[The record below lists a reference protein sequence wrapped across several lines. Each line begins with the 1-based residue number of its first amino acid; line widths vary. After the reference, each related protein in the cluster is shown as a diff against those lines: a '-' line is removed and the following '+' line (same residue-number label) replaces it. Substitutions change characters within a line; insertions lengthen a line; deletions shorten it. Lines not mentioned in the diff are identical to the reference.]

1 MPSSADL
8 PPGRRIFCV
17 HPHLPHKSTQGGRRA
32 VIVLGLVLIIVGYLV
47 GIGVLETL
55 GLILLVVGV
64 ILAILGATPYAV
76 GGRRWYW

>member
-1 MPSSADL
+1 
-8 PPGRRIFCV
+8 
-17 HPHLPHKSTQGGRRA
+17 